1 MELLCESHHEED
13 DFFPVILNS
22 ISLRVIT
29 AFSLSNSNII
39 LEYFEHAHILLWIQK
54 GTYNKKKKKKDISF
68 PVAST
73 TLTWVADKFVLYEGF
88 HMRKIKMWRFMRW
101 RLGRSLVLIKRLF
114 SSKST
119 GQQPCY
125 LQSEKPKFVRLLFL
139 CL

>member
-1 MELLCESHHEED
+1 MELLYESHHED
-13 DFFPVILNS
+13 DFFQLFSIAFLSGWSLPFLFQTLILYWNIVS
-22 ISLRVIT
+22 MLTYCCEFKRVLIT
-29 AFSLSNSNII
+29 
-39 LEYFEHAHILLWIQK
+39 
-54 GTYNKKKKKKDISF
+54 KKTKDISS

-125 LQSEKPKFVRLLFL
+125 LQSENSKFVRLLFL

>member
-54 GTYNKKKKKKDISF
+54 GTYNKKKKKRHFF
-68 PVAST
+68 PC
-73 TLTWVADKFVLYEGF
+73 GF
-88 HMRKIKMWRFMRW
+88 HHPY
-101 RLGRSLVLIKRLF
+101 L
-114 SSKST
+114 SSW
-119 GQQPCY
+119 
-125 LQSEKPKFVRLLFL
+125 
-139 CL
+139 